1 MKKDKKL
8 YSIFIIAILIDFTIL
23 SYLMYS
29 NYQLQQKVSN
39 LEKDI
44 PKIEDRLSQQNIQFE
59 DVNEKVSDM
68 IEKEKTEQYYENLT
82 QEEKLKHPTWVEDDY
97 YFDNSSIEGKTSITE
112 DKAIEIW
119 NEYRKNI
126 ILNDLDEYKV
136 KKVTT
141 GKVNPTNNLT
151 AGTGW
156 NEKKADYERNAYII
170 YCSDVDD
177 LSSITGYVDMYT
189 GKVIG
194 GFYGGV

>member
-59 DVNEKVSDM
+59 DVNEKVSNM

-82 QEEKLKHPTWVEDDY
+82 QEEKSKHPTWVEDDY

>member
-8 YSIFIIAILIDFTIL
+8 YSIFMVAIITIL
-23 SYLMYS
+23 GYLIYS

-156 NEKKADYERNAYII
+156 NVKKADYERNAYII